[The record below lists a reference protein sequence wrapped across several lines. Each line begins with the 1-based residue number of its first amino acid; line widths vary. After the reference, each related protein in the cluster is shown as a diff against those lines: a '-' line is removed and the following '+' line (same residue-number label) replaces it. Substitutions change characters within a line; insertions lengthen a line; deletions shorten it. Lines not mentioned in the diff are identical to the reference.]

1 MNLFDRDN
9 WSEIW
14 NALATNKA
22 RTALT
27 AFGVFW
33 GIFMLMLLLGSGRGL
48 ENGITTQFQGEATN
62 SFYLWTSRT
71 SKPYRGLGPGRSFEF
86 RTTDARAIRQFVPE
100 IEALAPMSQLGG
112 FRGGNNVTRGAKAA
126 ALQVMGVYPAVRAID
141 AMGIPEGR
149 FVDRLDLEEQ
159 RKVAV
164 IGRRV
169 QELLF
174 EPGEPP
180 IGDSIRVQGVY
191 FKVVGIFE
199 PKTRGE
205 RAMRDSEKIFIPHT
219 TFQRAFNT
227 GDEIGWFAVTS
238 RADVPASVA
247 EERVIELLKRRHRVH
262 PDDQRAIGHWNTEK
276 EYLKVRGLI
285 DGIGVLVWVVGLG
298 TLAAGV
304 IGVSN
309 IMLIV
314 VRERTKEIGLRR
326 AIGAT
331 PLAITSQILL
341 ESVVLTALAGYLGLL
356 LGIGLVEGVGAAL
369 EAVGSSAEL
378 FRAPGVRLA
387 DALEALAVLVAA
399 GALAGLIPSRRALA
413 ISPVEALRSL

>member
-1 MNLFDRDN
+1 MALWDRDN
-9 WSEIW
+9 WTEIW
-14 NALATNKA
+14 TALAMNRA

-33 GIFMLMLLLGSGRGL
+33 GLLMLMLLLGSGRGL
-48 ENGITTQFQGEATN
+48 ENGVTARFQGEATN
-62 SFYLWTSRT
+62 SFYLWTDRT

-86 RTTDARAIRQFVPE
+86 TTADALAIRRHVPE
-100 IEALAPMSQLGG
+100 VEVVAPMSQLGG
-112 FRGGNNVTRGAKAA
+112 FRGGNNVTRGVRAA
-126 ALQVMGVYPAVRAID
+126 ALQVMGVYPEVRGID
-141 AMGIPEGR
+141 ALDIAEGR
-149 FVDRLDLEEQ
+149 FVNRLDLAES

-164 IGRRV
+164 IGHRV

-174 EPGEPP
+174 EPGEPV
-180 IGDSIRVQGVY
+180 IGASLKVRGVY
-191 FKVVGIFE
+191 FKVVGIFA

-205 RAMRDSEKIFIPHT
+205 RAMRDSEKIFIPLS
-219 TFQRAFNT
+219 TFQRAFNF

-247 EERVIELLKRRHRVH
+247 EQRVVELLKRRHRVH
-262 PDDQRAIGHWNTEK
+262 PEDARAIGHWNTEK
-276 EYLKVRGLI
+276 EFLKVRGLI
-285 DGIGVLVWVVGLG
+285 GGIDLLVWIVGLG

-314 VRERTKEIGLRR
+314 VRERTREIGLRR

-341 ESVVLTALAGYLGLL
+341 ESVVLTTLAGYLGLVA
-356 LGIGLVEGVGAAL
+356 GVALVEGIGAAL
-369 EAVGSSAEL
+369 ATAGSSAEM
-378 FRAPGVRLA
+378 FQAPGVGLG
-387 DALEALAVLVAA
+387 DALRALAVLVGA

-413 ISPVEALRSL
+413 IRPVEALHSM

>member
-1 MNLFDRDN
+1 MALFDRDN

-48 ENGITTQFQGEATN
+48 ENGITARFEGEATN
-62 SFYLWTSRT
+62 SFYLWTQRT
-71 SKPYRGLGPGRSFEF
+71 TKPYRGLGPGRGFEF
-86 RTTDARAIRQFVPE
+86 RSADARAIRQFVPE
-100 IEALAPMSQLGG
+100 VEALAPMSQLGG
-112 FRGGNNVTRGAKAA
+112 FRGGNNASRGSKAA

-141 AMGIPEGR
+141 AMDIAEGR

-174 EPGEPP
+174 EPGEEP
-180 IGDSIRVQGVY
+180 IGDSIRVRGVY

-205 RAMRDSEKIFIPHT
+205 RGMRDSEKIFIPHT

-247 EERVIELLKRRHRVH
+247 EERVIELLKRRHRIH
-262 PDDQRAIGHWNTEK
+262 PDDQRAIGHWNTE
-276 EYLKVRGLI
+276 EEFLKVRGLI
-285 DGIGVLVWVVGLG
+285 EGIGVLVWVVGLG

-369 EAVGSSAEL
+369 TAAGSSAEL

-387 DALEALAVLVAA
+387 DALQALAVLVAA